1 MTKNK
6 FFRFFIIFIVCAFYF
21 LSRLQN
27 LTSIPVFGDEAIYI
41 RWAQVIKSE
50 ETLRFIPQTD
60 GKQPLF
66 MWLNAATLKVFS
78 DPLVSGRIISVFAGF
93 GLIVVLFL
101 LTATIL
107 SYHSKEK
114 NIFHFLRQSIID
126 NFYPSSFTSLLYT
139 LIPFTFFFDRM
150 ALADT
155 LLSFFGALCL
165 LLVLLLSKFPRL
177 DLSLILGGALGLAW
191 LTKSPAIYFVV
202 LSFLTFLILKKKSTI
217 YELISTIY
225 LPLISIFIGF
235 LIYNVLRL
243 GPQFQMIA
251 LRNKDYIWSIT
262 DILKHPLDP
271 LKPHLINAFEIY
283 RYYLSIPLIIFSII
297 GLILFFKK
305 NWKLGIGNWKFA
317 ILASWWLL
325 PLISNCVFAKVFTA
339 RYILFTLPP
348 LLILISIFIFDLFK
362 KIPSIPLK
370 IIILIA
376 IFIPNIIFI
385 FNIST
390 NPFTQKLPSSEQGY
404 LVDWTSGWGIKES
417 ADFLKQ
423 RSLVANV
430 IVGTEGAF
438 GSLPDGLQIYGN
450 KISQLTIIGQGL
462 GFTEIPD
469 SLINAKNYG
478 DEVYLLINQS
488 RLKINSNQLNQLKLI
503 KSFDKPDK
511 DQLLL
516 FQL

>member
-6 FFRFFIIFIVCAFYF
+6 FFRFFIIFLVCAFYF
-21 LSRLQN
+21 SSRLQN

-50 ETLRFIPQTD
+50 ETLRFVPQTD

-66 MWLNAATLKVFS
+66 MWVNAVSLKFFF
-78 DPLVSGRIISVFAGF
+78 DPLISGRIISVLAGF
-93 GLIVVLFL
+93 GLMIVLFL
-101 LTATIL
+101 LTAVIL
-107 SYHSKEK
+107 SYDSKEK
-114 NIFHFLRQSIID
+114 DIFRFLRQSIID
-126 NFYPSSFTSLLYT
+126 NFYPSLFTSFIYI

-155 LLSFFGALCL
+155 LLSFFGVLCL
-165 LLVLLLSKFPRL
+165 FLVLLLSKFPRL
-177 DLSLILGGALGLAW
+177 DLSLILGFVLGLAW

-202 LSFLTFLILKKKSTI
+202 LSFLTFLILKKKSII
-217 YELISTIY
+217 YDLISTIH

-235 LIYNVLRL
+235 LIYNILRL

-251 LRNKDYIWSIT
+251 LRNKDYIWSIA

-271 LKPHLINAFEIY
+271 LKPHLINVFEIY

-297 GLILFFKK
+297 GSIVYFKNFKLKIKNYIILI
-305 NWKLGIGNWKFA
+305 A
-317 ILASWWLL
+317 WWIL
-325 PLISNCVFAKVFTA
+325 PLIANCIFAKVFTA

-348 LLILISIFIFDLFK
+348 LLVLISIFIFNFFK
-362 KIPSIPLK
+362 KISSIPLK

-376 IFIPNIIFI
+376 IFIPNIIFM
-385 FNIST
+385 FNLSV
-390 NPFTQKLPSSEQGY
+390 NPFTKKLPSSEQGY

-423 RSLVANV
+423 RSLVANI

-438 GSLPDGLQIYGN
+438 GTLPDGLQIYGN
-450 KISQLTIIGQGL
+450 KVPQLTIIGEGL
-462 GFTEIPD
+462 GFTEIPAG
-469 SLINAKNYG
+469 LINAKNYG
-478 DEVYLLINQS
+478 DEVYLLINKS

-503 KSFDKPDK
+503 KSFDKPDGDK
-511 DQLLL
+511 LLL
-516 FQL
+516 YEI